1 MDDHRGNAD
10 AVSVLV
16 MIQRRVLRKHPALRE
31 DIGDLITRRPLPG
44 PGLRSLD
51 PFLALSHHGPQIY
64 PPNSYGLP
72 FGPHPHRGFETVTFI
87 IEGVLAHQDS
97 AGHESVIGTGGVQWM
112 TAGAGLVHAEVS
124 PELFKRNGGPLEILQ
139 LWINLP
145 ARLKRAPPAYRGLD
159 AEDIPKLI
167 QDDGRVTIDLVSGT
181 FGDRTGAFTPLTDM
195 AIAVVRLAPG
205 GSVVLPAPTGHE
217 VLLYA
222 ISGEVIIAD
231 EKIQLHYL
239 AEIGHDG
246 DEVMAHST
254 AGSTVL
260 FAHSPPLRETVVW
273 HGPFVMNTRAEI
285 SQAFDDYY
293 AGRLGVL

>member
-1 MDDHRGNAD
+1 
-10 AVSVLV
+10 
-16 MIQRRVLRKHPALRE
+16 MIPRHVLRKHPALRE
-31 DIGDLITRRPLPG
+31 DIDKLITRKPLPG
-44 PGLRSLD
+44 PVLKTLD
-51 PFLALSHHGPQIY
+51 PFLALAHHGPQIY
-64 PPNSYGLP
+64 PPNSSGLP

-97 AGHESVIGTGGVQWM
+97 AGHESVIGAGGVQWM

-145 ARLKRAPPAYRGLD
+145 ARLKRTPPVYRGLD
-159 AEDIPKLI
+159 AEAIPKLI

-217 VLLYA
+217 ILLYT
-222 ISGEVIIAD
+222 ISGEVAVAD
-231 EKIQLHYL
+231 EVIPSHYL
-239 AEIGHDG
+239 AELCRDG
-246 DEVMAHST
+246 DEVMIHST

-260 FAHSPPLRETVVW
+260 FAHSPPLREPVVS

-285 SQAFDDYY
+285 TQAFDDYH
-293 AGRLGVL
+293 AGRLGTL